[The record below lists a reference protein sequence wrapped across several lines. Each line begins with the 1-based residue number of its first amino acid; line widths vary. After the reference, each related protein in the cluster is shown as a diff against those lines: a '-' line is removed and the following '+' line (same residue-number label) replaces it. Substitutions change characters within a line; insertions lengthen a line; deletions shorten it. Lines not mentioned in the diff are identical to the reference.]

1 MLQLFNVL
9 GVLVVWFVF
18 FFFFRFGPKVV
29 LSIIGILSLHLLIRM
44 CEQIMVQAKPAAHN
58 PQENQTAEQ

>member
-9 GVLVVWFVF
+9 GVLVVQFVF
-18 FFFFRFGPKVV
+18 WFFFRFGPKVV

-44 CEQIMVQAKPAAHN
+44 CEKIMVQAKPAAHN

>member
-9 GVLVVWFVF
+9 GVLVVWFV

-44 CEQIMVQAKPAAHN
+44 YEKIMVQAKPAAHN
-58 PQENQTAEQ
+58 PQENQRAEQ